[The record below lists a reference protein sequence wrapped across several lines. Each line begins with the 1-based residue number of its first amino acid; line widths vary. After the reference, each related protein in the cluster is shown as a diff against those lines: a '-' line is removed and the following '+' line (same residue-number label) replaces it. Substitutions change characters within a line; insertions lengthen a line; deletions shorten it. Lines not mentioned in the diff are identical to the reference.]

1 MQRFAPALPTPRLL
15 TEAFVVMNAKNVVK
29 MCYVAS
35 IRLMVIHTWK
45 WIRACAHL
53 ISTMTFA
60 NISMYC
66 FLIVFLCI
74 FWFSFDLHVSQIV
87 LYSKVALSACESGLN
102 GFHLYLMQGAYA
114 CYFYKYLSIVLFIA
128 L

>member
-1 MQRFAPALPTPRLL
+1 MNTRLRTL
-15 TEAFVVMNAKNVVK
+15 DLHNDLCKYFNV
-29 MCYVAS
+29 
-35 IRLMVIHTWK
+35 L
-45 WIRACAHL
+45 L
-53 ISTMTFA
+53 FD
-60 NISMYC
+60 
-66 FLIVFLCI
+66 CI
-74 FWFSFDLHVSQIV
+74 FMYILVKFSFDLHVSQIV